1 MTNEPYWNF
10 GCSSQATLAAQVADP
25 IDLVRSRNEGRPDIA
40 KRMGAITKI
49 RDGRDPRRSIG
60 RKRHRSTRL
69 SEAVD
74 ERRAGEGHAHG
85 QRHGGGRRAASAHH
99 STGVLRDAGVASTM
113 QAAIADRRMEKAHAR
128 IQMGGPAAAV
138 EAFRAAPTPN
148 IIVQETVSDSA
159 TLIGHL
165 DALSESCDAGTKV
178 VVIGHVNDV
187 QLYRDLIRR
196 GVSEYLIAPLG
207 TLDVLRTLSEL
218 YIAPGARNLGRI
230 IAVMGAKGGVGASTV
245 AHNVAWAIARNLD
258 ASTVIVD
265 LDIAFGTAGLDFN
278 QDPPQGIA
286 EAVFS
291 PERLDANMLDRL
303 LSRCSDNLALL
314 AAPAVLDRTLDLPED
329 AFEQIFDL
337 LRASVPCVVLDVPHL
352 WSAWARRALI
362 NADEILVVA
371 APELASLRNA
381 KNLVDSGQ
389 GQTAPMTPAPNWCSI
404 RSACR
409 SVPRSTRRN
418 SRRHSASM
426 RWSRS
431 PSTHSF
437 SERRPTTAR

>member
-1 MTNEPYWNF
+1 MSAGQDQDSPVTGAADEVIAPLPRVTI
-10 GCSSQATLAAQVADP
+10 QAFCETP
-25 IDLVRSRNEGRPDIA
+25 
-40 KRMGAITKI
+40 
-49 RDGRDPRRSIG
+49 
-60 RKRHRSTRL
+60 
-69 SEAVD
+69 
-74 ERRAGEGHAHG
+74 
-85 QRHGGGRRAASAHH
+85 
-99 STGVLRDAGVASTM
+99 GVAATM

-148 IIVQETVSDSA
+148 IIVLETVSDSA
-159 TLIGHL
+159 TLVAHL

-207 TLDVLRTLSEL
+207 TLDVLKTLSEL
-218 YIAPGARNLGRI
+218 YVAPGARNLGRI

-245 AHNVAWAIARNLD
+245 SHNVAWAIARNLD

-314 AAPAVLDRTLDLPED
+314 AAP
-329 AFEQIFDL
+329 
-337 LRASVPCVVLDVPHL
+337 
-352 WSAWARRALI
+352 
-362 NADEILVVA
+362 
-371 APELASLRNA
+371 ELASLRNA
-381 KNLVDSGQ
+381 KNLVDLAKANRPNDSGPKLVLNQ
-389 GQTAPMTPAPNWCSI
+389 VGVPKRPEIDASEFSKALGLDILATIPFDAQLFGTAANNGQMIAEVQAGSKIAEAFVQIASGLTGRGEAK
-404 RSACR
+404 RSKR
-409 SVPRSTRRN
+409 SLFEPIVAKLRRK
-418 SRRHSASM
+418 A
-426 RWSRS
+426 
-431 PSTHSF
+431 
-437 SERRPTTAR
+437 